1 MMLIYI
7 RTGVRSLSEQS
18 QLQPHFHS
26 KARQL
31 STQLLNVLFVNL
43 TVVLL
48 SYLST
53 SIERPLQDSNP
64 DLCDAVAVLS
74 ISLATSLVALLAVGI
89 LLNFCFN
96 LQFKYMNF
104 LSSHH
109 IYELFFRLEIVIT
122 VFIFSRNPSF

>member
-1 MMLIYI
+1 MLIYI

-48 SYLST
+48 GYLST

-64 DLCDAVAVLS
+64 SRPLRCS
-74 ISLATSLVALLAVGI
+74 CSPEFQSR
-89 LLNFCFN
+89 
-96 LQFKYMNF
+96 YF
-104 LSSHH
+104 LSSTLSCEDP
-109 IYELFFRLEIVIT
+109 IELLF
-122 VFIFSRNPSF
+122 